1 MKTLFLFLIV
11 VLVRLLRVLI
21 FFDWEKRRAKG
32 SKNVQSKRDV
42 LHDFKLRLMGQ
53 TSLIFIAL

>member
-32 SKNVQSKRDV
+32 SKNEQSKRGV